1 MYYFKD
7 EFNGEYSSENIV
19 KVVED
24 GVVLRIL
31 IHWVLSCQSD
41 TAGTDHNHNEQVEVA
56 EVHDKVAK
64 PTYSGRD
71 GDWRLDNC
79 EM

>member
-7 EFNGEYSSENIV
+7 EFNGENSSENIV

-31 IHWVLSCQSD
+31 VHWVLSC
-41 TAGTDHNHNEQVEVA
+41 
-56 EVHDKVAK
+56 
-64 PTYSGRD
+64 
-71 GDWRLDNC
+71 
-79 EM
+79 